1 MLLKLWVGDKNLVNN
16 VINKG
21 VMLVLLQQMRL
32 ILKNDIKKVA

>member
-1 MLLKLWVGDKNLVNN
+1 MLLKLWMGDKNLVNN

-32 ILKNDIKKVA
+32 ILKNDIKKVS

>member
-1 MLLKLWVGDKNLVNN
+1 MLLKLWMGDKNLVNN

>member
-1 MLLKLWVGDKNLVNN
+1 MLLKLWMGDKNLVNN

-32 ILKNDIKKVA
+32 ILKNDIRKVA